1 MEASAPMIRIPQ
13 DTTLGTAARRMQD
26 ENAAVALVVDRD
38 DLPVGVL
45 TERQLLAAMAAGRH
59 PDIAAAGAWMVPVL
73 IDRDGA
79 RSLPDVRASARI
91 GMTARGASRT

>member
-1 MEASAPMIRIPQ
+1 MIRIPQ

-45 TERQLLAAMAAGRH
+45 TERQLLAAMPPAGI
-59 PDIAAAGAWMVPVL
+59 PTSP
-73 IDRDGA
+73 
-79 RSLPDVRASARI
+79 PP
-91 GMTARGASRT
+91 ARGWCRC